1 MSGSASPLA
10 GLPAVP
16 SADALTQKRDLVG
29 QVRGVHSR
37 AEAEKVAKQFEA
49 MFVGQMLA
57 PMFAGLST
65 DGLGGGGSGE
75 AAFRPMLIE
84 KYADA
89 LTKRGGFGISE
100 AVLKEILHMQGLE

>member
-1 MSGSASPLA
+1 MTNPTS
-10 GLPAVP
+10 LPATP
-16 SADALTQKRDLVG
+16 TADVLTPKRDLAG
-29 QVRGVHSR
+29 QVRGVHTR
-37 AEAEKVAKQFEA
+37 AEAERVAKQFEA

-75 AAFRPMLIE
+75 AAFRPMLID
-84 KYADA
+84 KYAEA
-89 LTKRGGFGISE
+89 LTKQGGFGISD

>member
-1 MSGSASPLA
+1 MADSTS
-10 GLPAVP
+10 LPAAP
-16 SADALTQKRDLVG
+16 TADVLTQKRDLAG
-29 QVRGVHSR
+29 QVRGVHTR
-37 AEAEKVAKQFEA
+37 AEAEKVAKQFES
-49 MFVGQMLA
+49 MFVSQMLS

-89 LTKRGGFGISE
+89 LTKKGGFGISD